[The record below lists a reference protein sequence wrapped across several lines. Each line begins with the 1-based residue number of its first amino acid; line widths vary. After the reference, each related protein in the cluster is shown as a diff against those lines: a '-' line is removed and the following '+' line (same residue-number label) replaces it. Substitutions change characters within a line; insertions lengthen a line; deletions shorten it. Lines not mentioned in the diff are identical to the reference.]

1 MSSSMK
7 IGFYQKGLKVWI
19 SNPYPADDENHFKKA
34 LPNSTRPLFVPAQV
48 ESKTVRGP
56 TLAAAPAHVLL
67 CALEHACVRL
77 RVHRYALV
85 AAVFSSPPPWCL
97 LRQADKVTVKTI
109 WSPPLTITE
118 RVCDLNLSSHA

>member
-56 TLAAAPAHVLL
+56 TLAAAL
-67 CALEHACVRL
+67 
-77 RVHRYALV
+77 
-85 AAVFSSPPPWCL
+85 
-97 LRQADKVTVKTI
+97 
-109 WSPPLTITE
+109 PPLRHTCSCARLSTP
-118 RVCDLNLSSHA
+118 VCACACTAMRWLPLCSHRRPLGFCSDRRTK